1 MIRNHS
7 SSMLRVLRRL
17 AEEPLDRAYEDVG
30 GFIVASPDTPGHST
44 FIGGFQGCRDV
55 FWLETDEPEIV
66 AALSTAIAVNCAR
79 ADYLAQPVRQT
90 HNYDPSRLS
99 IIPKRFSTTQGE
111 IELVYEGERLE
122 QYGDRIVLTASG
134 WAGYPASFWHVVA
147 ERLVRKRSANAD
159 QVSARVTANIGS
171 MQ

>member
-66 AALSTAIAVNCAR
+66 AALSTAIALNCTR

-90 HNYDPSRLS
+90 RTYDPSLLS
-99 IIPKRFSTTQGE
+99 IVPNRFSATQGE
-111 IELVYEGERLE
+111 IELVYDGERLE

-134 WAGYPASFWHVVA
+134 WAGYPAAFWHVAA
-147 ERLVRKRSANAD
+147 ERLVRKRATDAD
-159 QVSARVTANIGS
+159 QVGARVAASGGS